1 MDYQL
6 YPIRKSDI
14 DLPLYLMVKAMMVMR
29 SVRNYRH
36 YEQEFPEE
44 EQLPMRESAMKYEHY
59 AIYLVFPA
67 HHPQYRLFPPEV
79 ASQRVIIALYKT
91 PKSYGLAFEDAYR
104 FAGFLDSNLTFHECK
119 YGKVP
124 MPAFPDASI
133 QLSDAI
139 SPILT
144 CLEEH
149 HMIVHDWYKRLSDVQ
164 TMIANRVE
172 GLHILHNA
180 GFFDQATLWKLLSS
194 SGISQ
199 QTVEALKAQ
208 MEDALTAFAMSVIN
222 ASWKSTPVEAPAEK
236 FIIKT
241 VVEKKQEEPEK
252 PIERERQPRNDAANA
267 YLQQLEI
274 EREAAEL
281 KAKQQKESEERR
293 SEEENQRK
301 QENNSRIIKRV
312 LIFVAFVVVFF
323 LGVWFTQ
330 YILIGTVVA
339 TGSVISVLVA
349 AKVRTITENYEYTHP
364 LGFRAL
370 LLFVGMLCPFFLMFP
385 CIELGTFLHHATH
398 GAVGPGSLFFFVLFV
413 MVPLFLWAW
422 MRRRKVNGDKPA
434 RPYSFLMALTFAICA
449 GQLLGTV
456 VAADRIR
463 NEEWQM
469 EKNKTQTE
477 ITMENEI

>member
-6 YPIRKSDI
+6 YPIKKSDL
-14 DLPLYLMVKAMMVMR
+14 DLPLYLIVKAIMVMR
-29 SVRNYRH
+29 SVSNYRH

-44 EQLPMRESAMKYEHY
+44 EQLPMRELAMKYEHY

-79 ASQRVIIALYKT
+79 ASQRVIIALYKP

-104 FAGFLDSNLTFHECK
+104 FVGFLDSTLTFHERK

-124 MPAFPDASI
+124 MPAFPDASA

-139 SPILT
+139 NPILV
-144 CLEEH
+144 CMEER
-149 HMIVHDWYKRLSDVQ
+149 HMIVHDWYKRLSDAQ
-164 TMIANRVE
+164 TMISNRVE

-180 GFFDQATLWKLLSS
+180 GLFDHTTLWNLLYS
-194 SGISQ
+194 SGVSQ
-199 QTVEALKAQ
+199 QKVEMLKAQ
-208 MEDALTAFAMSVIN
+208 MEDALMAFAMSVIN
-222 ASWKSTPVEAPAEK
+222 ASWKSTSVEAPAEK
-236 FIIKT
+236 FNIKT
-241 VVEKKQEEPEK
+241 IAEKKQKEPEK
-252 PIERERQPRNDAANA
+252 LKEREKRPISDAADA

-281 KAKQQKESEERR
+281 KAKQQAEREERKA
-293 SEEENQRK
+293 EQEAQRK
-301 QENNSRIIKRV
+301 LENNSRIIKRV
-312 LIFVAFVVVFF
+312 LIFVAFLVVFF

-339 TGSVISVLVA
+339 TGSVISILVA
-349 AKVRTITENYEYTHP
+349 AKVRTMTENYEYTHP

-370 LLFVGMLCPFFLMFP
+370 LLFVGILFPFLLMFP
-385 CIELGTFLHHATH
+385 CIELGTYLHHATH
-398 GAVGPGSLFFFVLFV
+398 GAVGPGSLFFFVLFI
-413 MVPLFLWAW
+413 MIPLFLWAW
-422 MRRRKVNGDKPA
+422 MRRRQVNADKPA
-434 RPYSFLMALTFAICA
+434 RPYSFLMALAFAVCA

-463 NEEWQM
+463 NDEWQM
-469 EKNKTQTE
+469 EMNKSQTE
-477 ITMENEI
+477 ITIENES